1 MRKMGLGLS
10 VGAALGLIDGLS
22 AWAYPEAR
30 SMMAA
35 IVVGSTVKGLV
46 TGLIAGLVAVR
57 VRSTLTGVGIGIA
70 VGWALSSLAAQ
81 GQPAHYWAIVLP
93 GMLVGALTGFVT
105 QRYPRH
111 SAPSRRGE
119 HLAGLVL
126 AGIVLC
132 PPSAAAQVAAEAP
145 LAPLDFLIGRWE
157 GTTEGTPGSGVVQRE
172 YSRVL
177 GGRFIKVENVST
189 YAPQA
194 KNPKGERHEDIG
206 FFSFDRA
213 RKRLVFRQFHV
224 EGFVNHYVADA
235 ASGTGPVTFITEAIE
250 NIPAGW
256 RARETYTRVSADE
269 IEERFEL
276 AEPGKDYEVYSLT
289 RLRRARQ

>member
-1 MRKMGLGLS
+1 
-10 VGAALGLIDGLS
+10 LI
-22 AWAYPEAR
+22 
-30 SMMAA
+30 
-35 IVVGSTVKGLV
+35 TGLV
-46 TGLIAGLVAVR
+46 AGLVAAS
-57 VRSTLTGVGIGIA
+57 VRSTLIGVGIGIA
-70 VGWALSSLAAQ
+70 VGWVLSSLAAQ

-111 SAPSRRGE
+111 PPSSRVGE
-119 HLAGLVL
+119 HLVGLVL
-126 AGIVLC
+126 AAIALS
-132 PPSAAAQVAAEAP
+132 PSSASAQVAAETP
-145 LAPLDFLIGRWE
+145 LVPLEFFIGRWE
-157 GTTEGTPGSGVVQRE
+157 GTSEGKPGSGVVQRE

-177 GGRFIKVENVST
+177 GGRFIRVENVTT

-194 KNPKGERHEDIG
+194 KNLKGERHEDIG

-213 RKRLVFRQFHV
+213 RKRLILRQFHV
-224 EGFVNHYVADA
+224 EGFVNHYVADVA
-235 ASGTGPVTFITEAIE
+235 GGTGPVTFTTEAIE

-256 RARETYTRVSADE
+256 RARETYTRISADE

-289 RLRRARQ
+289 KLRRRGRE